1 VATRTW
7 DVDARSTGNPLPI
20 IAARCLLGRTRS
32 STSTTEFLAPT
43 RSLIALIPLAELFK
57 LRWAVNR
64 RMHGLVYEYE
74 VDPARITWFE
84 ETYGPNGGWA
94 GFFGDGAGYLGSE
107 LLRDAMRPGRYLVID
122 RWASAEDA
130 ARFLADRAEE
140 YERRSTDTAH
150 LYLHEVR
157 LGAFDV
163 VTAG

>member
-1 VATRTW
+1 V
-7 DVDARSTGNPLPI
+7 
-20 IAARCLLGRTRS
+20 
-32 STSTTEFLAPT
+32 
-43 RSLIALIPLAELFK
+43 LIPLTELFK

-84 ETYGPNGGWA
+84 ETYGPNGEWA
-94 GFFGDGAGYLGSE
+94 GFFRDGAGYLGSE
-107 LLRDAMRPGRYLVID
+107 LLRDSMRPGRYLVID

-140 YERRSTDTAH
+140 YERRSRDTAH

>member
-1 VATRTW
+1 V
-7 DVDARSTGNPLPI
+7 V
-20 IAARCLLGRTRS
+20 
-32 STSTTEFLAPT
+32 
-43 RSLIALIPLAELFK
+43 
-57 LRWAVNR
+57 
-64 RMHGLVYEYE
+64 
-74 VDPARITWFE
+74 
-84 ETYGPNGGWA
+84 
-94 GFFGDGAGYLGSE
+94 
-107 LLRDAMRPGRYLVID
+107 D